1 MSRIDF
7 KSFSYHC
14 LTIFQRTV
22 CVYWSTWSD
31 VSIDVGLDRQN
42 STSEVYGV
50 VFFQCAHACIVIFI
64 MFFSGAA
71 LSNER
76 GSMESKIE
84 TLQQEN
90 KTLRSNLDTEIDTV
104 KIKTKIVSDLT
115 DTVSTLKQK
124 LSQLE
129 SENKEKERQLQSI
142 KVCARHDC
150 TWCLTGVIDKV
161 GCEL

>member
-1 MSRIDF
+1 
-7 KSFSYHC
+7 
-14 LTIFQRTV
+14 
-22 CVYWSTWSD
+22 
-31 VSIDVGLDRQN
+31 
-42 STSEVYGV
+42 
-50 VFFQCAHACIVIFI
+50 
-64 MFFSGAA
+64 
-71 LSNER
+71 
-76 GSMESKIE
+76 MESKIE

-142 KVCARHDC
+142 KVCARHVC
-150 TWCLTGVIDKV
+150 KWCLTGVIDKV
-161 GCEL
+161 GCEV

>member
-1 MSRIDF
+1 M
-7 KSFSYHC
+7 
-14 LTIFQRTV
+14 
-22 CVYWSTWSD
+22 
-31 VSIDVGLDRQN
+31 
-42 STSEVYGV
+42 TSEVYGV
-50 VFFQCAHACIVIFI
+50 VFFQCAHACIVFFI

-76 GSMESKIE
+76 GIMESKIE

-150 TWCLTGVIDKV
+150 TWCLTGVFDKV
-161 GCEL
+161 GCEV